1 MRILAMMSKIEK
13 NNILVL
19 RSGWPR
25 SKAAKIDYAC
35 VFVFRVYVQKLESRN
50 GGVIFCKCDVMTN
63 VYTSF
68 ERHLNV
74 IYVTF

>member
-1 MRILAMMSKIEK
+1 MRTVLAMMSKIEK

-35 VFVFRVYVQKLESRN
+35 VCVCVSCLCVYICFVWGYAWECVNV
-50 GGVIFCKCDVMTN
+50 GVCM
-63 VYTSF
+63 
-68 ERHLNV
+68 L
-74 IYVTF
+74 